1 MLEQTSRDKDLKV
14 HLEGEGGFGAEDPKY
29 AALQAEIDR
38 LHDEIDRLMNEPGS
52 GSQMMKRKFLEEQR
66 RRAELEMR
74 LRELEVLHRKM
85 KDQLAA
91 ADRRAD
97 DLSAKLMFA
106 SEPTEDLQA
115 RIQELEAQ
123 LAAIP
128 QPEPPP
134 QKVET
139 VERGSLAT
147 DHELEICVL
156 RKENADLKLSLE
168 KAQQTLAKA
177 QKVLKQAPDA
187 ATAAAR
193 DEELERLREELAK
206 AKRAADA
213 PATGSA
219 TVSYTHL
226 TLPTKA

>member
-1 MLEQTSRDKDLKV
+1 M

-66 RRAELEMR
+66 RREELEMR
-74 LRELEVLHRKM
+74 LRELEVLDRKM

-91 ADRRAD
+91 ESRRAD
-97 DLSAKLMFA
+97 DELSAKLLFA

-115 RIQELEAQ
+115 RIRDLEEQ

-147 DHELEICVL
+147 DNELEICVL
-156 RKENADLKLSLE
+156 R
-168 KAQQTLAKA
+168 QG
-177 QKVLKQAPDA
+177 
-187 ATAAAR
+187 
-193 DEELERLREELAK
+193 ERGFKSCRS
-206 AKRAADA
+206 RRRSR
-213 PATGSA
+213 PSRR
-219 TVSYTHL
+219 
-226 TLPTKA
+226 PRRC